1 MKMAR
6 AGPIRRGRKLNIDN
20 PNGIAIMKIIAV
32 RIYSATWIKV
42 SMAIARNRLPIPA
55 RGNSSAICSGVSIF
69 SCSNESTMIS
79 TRWLEKRKPH
89 WAKLEVLLNQSSK
102 SGLKSLSRSDLQELS
117 LLYRQT
123 AADLAAIR
131 EDRGSVHFA
140 RYVNQ
145 LLVRAHNTIYSGHRA
160 SPKALFSFFW
170 STYPAAFRRNLKHCL
185 LATLIF
191 AVSGVVG
198 AVLTYQNPDFKVKIL
213 GPQMVETIDRHEM
226 WTHSIVGIKPLASS
240 AIMTNNMSV
249 GFTTFAIGITG
260 GLGTIYMMAFNGLL
274 IGVIGMACWLSGM
287 SVQLWSFVAPHGVL
301 ELPAIFIA
309 GGAGLRVAQ
318 GLLFPG
324 LLPRRESLARAGV
337 DAVQLLLGTIPI
349 LIIAGLIEAFV
360 SPTGLPIPLKFSMA
374 AALFVLLGVYLLGM
388 SRQPGPAQP

>member
-1 MKMAR
+1 
-6 AGPIRRGRKLNIDN
+6 
-20 PNGIAIMKIIAV
+20 
-32 RIYSATWIKV
+32 
-42 SMAIARNRLPIPA
+42 
-55 RGNSSAICSGVSIF
+55 
-69 SCSNESTMIS
+69 MIS
-79 TRWLEKRKPH
+79 TRWLEKRKPY
-89 WAKLEVLLNQSSK
+89 WSKLEALLDRSAQN
-102 SGLKSLSRSDLQELS
+102 GLKSLSRSELQELG

-131 EDRGSVHFA
+131 EDPGSVHFA

-145 LLVRAHNTIYSGHRA
+145 LLARAHNTIYSGRKA
-160 SPKALFSFFW
+160 SPTAMFSFFW
-170 STYPAAFRRNLKHCL
+170 QTYPAVFRRNLKHCL
-185 LATLIF
+185 LAVLIF
-191 AVSGVVG
+191 LIAGAVG
-198 AVLTYQNPDFKVKIL
+198 AVLTYQNPDFKVKLL

-249 GFTTFAIGITG
+249 GFTTFALGITA

-309 GGAGLRVAQ
+309 GGAGLRIAQ

-324 LLPRRESLARAGV
+324 ILSRRDSLTRGGLE
-337 DAVQLLLGTIPI
+337 AVQLLVGTVPI
-349 LIIAGLIEAFV
+349 LVIAGLIEAFV
-360 SPTGLPIPLKFSMA
+360 SPTGMPVVLKFSMA
-374 AALFVLLGVYLLGM
+374 AALFVLLGAYLFGV
-388 SRQPGPAQP
+388 SRESSDPKVDSVP

>member
-1 MKMAR
+1 
-6 AGPIRRGRKLNIDN
+6 
-20 PNGIAIMKIIAV
+20 
-32 RIYSATWIKV
+32 
-42 SMAIARNRLPIPA
+42 
-55 RGNSSAICSGVSIF
+55 
-69 SCSNESTMIS
+69 MIS

-89 WAKLEVLLNQSSK
+89 WSKLESLLNQSASD
-102 SGLKSLSRSDLQELS
+102 GLKSLSRSDLQELS

-131 EDRGSVHFA
+131 EDRSSVHFA

-160 SPKALFSFFW
+160 SPLAALSFFW
-170 STYPAAFRRNLKHCL
+170 DTYPAVFRRLLKHCL
-185 LATLIF
+185 LAVLIF
-191 AVSGVVG
+191 AIAGIVG
-198 AVLTYQNPDFKVKIL
+198 AALTYQNPDFKVKLL

-249 GFTTFAIGITG
+249 GFTTFALGITA

-274 IGVIGMACWLSGM
+274 IGVIGMACFLSGM
-287 SVQLWSFVAPHGVL
+287 SLQLWSFVAPHGVL

-309 GGAGLRVAQ
+309 GGAGFRIAQ

-324 LLPRRESLARAGV
+324 VLPRRDSLAKAGLE
-337 DAVQLLLGTIPI
+337 AVQLILGTIPI

-360 SPTGLPIPLKFSMA
+360 SPTALPIPLKFSMA
-374 AALFVLLGVYLLGM
+374 GALFVLLNVYLFGVG
-388 SRQPGPAQP
+388 RKKENAPVAKP

>member
-1 MKMAR
+1 
-6 AGPIRRGRKLNIDN
+6 
-20 PNGIAIMKIIAV
+20 
-32 RIYSATWIKV
+32 
-42 SMAIARNRLPIPA
+42 
-55 RGNSSAICSGVSIF
+55 
-69 SCSNESTMIS
+69 MIS

-89 WAKLEVLLNQSSK
+89 WSRLEALLNQSSQG
-102 SGLKSLSRSDLQELS
+102 GLKSLSRSDLQELS

-145 LLVRAHNTIYSGHRA
+145 LLVRAHNTIYSGRRA
-160 SPKALFSFFW
+160 STSAMFLFFW
-170 STYPAAFRRNLKHCL
+170 NTYPAAFRHNLKQCL
-185 LATLIF
+185 LATSIF
-191 AVSGVVG
+191 AVAGLVG

-249 GFTTFAIGITG
+249 GFTTFALGITA
-260 GLGTIYMMAFNGLL
+260 GLGTIYMMVFNGLL
-274 IGVIGMACWLSGM
+274 IGVIGMACALSGM
-287 SVQLWSFVAPHGVL
+287 SLQLWSFVAPHGVL

-309 GGAGLRVAQ
+309 GGAGLRIAQ

-324 LLPRRESLARAGV
+324 VLPRRESLTRAGLE
-337 DAVQLLLGTIPI
+337 AVQLVLGTIPI
-349 LIIAGLIEAFV
+349 LIVAGLIEAFV

-374 AALFVLLGVYLLGM
+374 GALFVLLAAYLFGL
-388 SRQPGPAQP
+388 SREPKPAQS